1 MIRRIVLAAL
11 VLAGI
16 FLAGCASGPKFSE
29 VSSSI
34 LPIPA
39 AEGRI
44 YFFRSSSMMGAAIQP
59 DIRLNGQVVGPS
71 KPGGFFYVD
80 RPAGT
85 YIASTRT
92 EVEKSTTFALAT
104 GETKYLRTTPT
115 FGLLVGHIAVEVED
129 PQKAM
134 AEIQTLSLT
143 GSIVTGSAVV
153 STTTVARAAPEA
165 ARDPGTAPAERP
177 ARVRHLDAAMLEGQ
191 SWVFPHPRDPARY
204 GNVHIRFANGVASAS
219 NSRSNSSG
227 PFRVVDDELCIDFQ
241 SHDWAHICYYL
252 VDGAPAASGVSQPI
266 VWAVA
271 TRIGVPLTI
280 N

>member
-1 MIRRIVLAAL
+1 MIRRIVLSAL
-11 VLAGI
+11 VLASM

-34 LPIPA
+34 LPIPV

-44 YFFRSSSMMGAAIQP
+44 YFFRSSSMMGAALQP
-59 DIRLNGQVVGPS
+59 DIHLDGQVVGTS

-85 YIASTRT
+85 YVASTQT
-92 EVEKSTTFALAT
+92 EVEKSTTFTLAI
-104 GETKYLRTTPT
+104 GETRYLRTTPT

-143 GSIVTGSAVV
+143 GSIVTGSSVV
-153 STTTVARAAPEA
+153 STTVAKATPEP
-165 ARDPGTAPAERP
+165 ARDPGATPAERP
-177 ARVRHLDAAMLEGQ
+177 ARTRHLDAAMLEGQ
-191 SWVFPHPRDPARY
+191 TWAFPHPRDPARY
-204 GNVHIRFANGVASAS
+204 GNVHIRLANGIASAS
-219 NSRSNSSG
+219 NSRSTSSG
-227 PFRVVDDELCIDFQ
+227 PFRVIDDELCIDFQ
-241 SHDWAHICYYL
+241 SHDWARTCYYV
-252 VDGAPAASGVSQPI
+252 VDSEPATTGASQPM
-266 VWAVA
+266 VWTGA
-271 TRIGVPLTI
+271 THIGVPLTI